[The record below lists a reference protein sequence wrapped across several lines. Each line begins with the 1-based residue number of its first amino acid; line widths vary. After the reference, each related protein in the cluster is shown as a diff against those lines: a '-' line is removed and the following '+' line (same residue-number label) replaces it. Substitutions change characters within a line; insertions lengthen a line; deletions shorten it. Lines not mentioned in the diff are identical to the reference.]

1 MGIKSEAN
9 TKKSINSNTKNTK
22 ELASSLGL
30 TIQELVSIT
39 GYTRQ
44 GLWNI
49 INGNQEINKPRMKI
63 AINELRRFNQQRFQK
78 EYESVIRANDLRERA
93 IDEFSNALG
102 VSQEE

>member
-1 MGIKSEAN
+1 MQADA
-9 TKKSINSNTKNTK
+9 TVKNTK

-63 AINELRRFNQQRFQK
+63 AINELRRFNQQRYQK
-78 EYESVIRANDLRERA
+78 EYESVMRTNDLRERA
-93 IDEFSNALG
+93 IDEFANTLG
-102 VSQEE
+102 L